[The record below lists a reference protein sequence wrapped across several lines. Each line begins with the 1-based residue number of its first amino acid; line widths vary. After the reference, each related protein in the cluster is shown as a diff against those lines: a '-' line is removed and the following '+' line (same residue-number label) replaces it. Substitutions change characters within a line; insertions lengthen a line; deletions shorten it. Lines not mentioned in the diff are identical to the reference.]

1 MKRGWCPSLFRPME
15 SGDGWLVRV
24 RPRDALLTAEVLQAV
39 ADAAARYGNGLIE
52 ITNRANLQIRG
63 LQPDSLLPFTDAM
76 RAVGIDE
83 ADERRNL
90 LVSPLLGA
98 DATIAPQ
105 TAAIARAIAEGLG
118 DEAFAD
124 LPGKFGVLIDG
135 GGLLPLTGMSLDVT
149 LRATAGG
156 WTLQGEAVPA
166 EDAARRALALARQA
180 GHVSPRR
187 TAPLPALGRYGTAL
201 LFAPQFGQ
209 IRAETLSKL
218 ADLALRE
225 GDGALRPTP
234 WKSFAMAGVR
244 SPLSAQPAVAALG
257 LITDPADPRLGI
269 VTCAGAPACLRGEL
283 LTHDTAAALA
293 ACRLPHDPLW
303 HVSGCVKGCAH
314 PGPAAVTLVGNYRL
328 LNLIRDGTAGDLPER
343 RALTLAETLKLMQ
356 SVPA

>member
-24 RPRDALLTAEVLQAV
+24 RPRDAVLTAEVLQAV
-39 ADAAARYGNGLIE
+39 ADASARYGNGLIE

-63 LQPDSLLPFTDAM
+63 LRRDTILPFTDAM

-90 LVSPLLGA
+90 LVSPLLSA
-98 DATIAPQ
+98 DATIAPE
-105 TAAIARAIAEGLG
+105 TAAIAGTIAEGLAE
-118 DEAFAD
+118 DAFAT
-124 LPGKFGVLIDG
+124 LPGKFGFLIDG

-149 LRATAGG
+149 LRATVGG
-156 WTLQGEAVPA
+156 WTLQGEAVPSA
-166 EDAARRALALARQA
+166 DAARLALDLARQA

-187 TAPLPALGRYGTAL
+187 TAPPPALGRYGTAQ

-218 ADLALRE
+218 VDICVRE

-234 WKSFAMAGVR
+234 WKSFAIAGIR
-244 SPLSAQPAVAALG
+244 CPLSAQPALEALG

-283 LTHDTAAALA
+283 LTHETAAALA
-293 ACRLPHDPLW
+293 AGRRPHDPLW

-328 LNLIRDGTAGDLPER
+328 LNLVRDGAAGDMPER
-343 RALTLAETLKLMQ
+343 RALTLAETLQLMQ